1 MKNYISIL
9 ICGMLLL
16 PAIPSTAQWINSITM
31 VPAVPSTGDTIYVYA
46 DLSFPSGSCDEHTQ
60 TLAVSGNN
68 IYASALHCLGVLA
81 VICNYTDT
89 FKIDPL
95 PAGNYVFH
103 LQVDAGGLPSPCTP
117 GIVPGPS
124 DSLNFIV
131 INPTGVPTEGAN
143 PDIEMYPNPAK
154 DHIRI
159 VTVNVTD
166 NSMIAIFDLEGKL
179 VWEKETNSSIHEI
192 NLSRFATGIYTVR
205 ILNRGKPLL
214 EEKFEVIK

>member
-1 MKNYISIL
+1 MKNYITIL
-9 ICGMLLL
+9 IVGMLLL
-16 PAIPSTAQWINSITM
+16 PALSSNAQWINSITM
-31 VPAVPSTGDTIYVYA
+31 VPAVPSTVDTIYVYA
-46 DLSFPSGSCDEHTQ
+46 DLSFPAGSCDEHTQ

-68 IYASALHCLGVLA
+68 IYASALHCLGVLT

-103 LQVDAGGLPSPCTP
+103 LQIDAGGLPSPCTP

-124 DSLNFIV
+124 DSVSFIV
-131 INPTGVPTEGAN
+131 INPTGLPPAGN
-143 PDIEMYPNPAK
+143 SPDIEIYPNPAK

-159 VTVNVTD
+159 VTANIAD
-166 NSMIAIFDLEGKL
+166 NSMIAIFNLEGKI
-179 VWEKETNSSIHEI
+179 VWEKETNSSVHEI
-192 NLSRFATGIYTVR
+192 NLSRFADGIYTIR
-205 ILNRGKPLL
+205 ILNQGKPVL